1 MNFRIF
7 WKNVIFTKK
16 IITFL
21 KNEFSKK
28 IIFRKNSFEKFENRH
43 ILDYVSLG
51 IFGTLKKGFGMW
63 KMSLIRFN
71 LESLIHRTQ
80 PQYEK
85 CSIPC
90 SVLHLAL
97 LQIVFRYMK
106 IYFSNFVRLQTVMLQ
121 NRHYDDIITWWAQQS
136 ADRLEMNHR
145 TCATQ
150 ICLGQNLVVKTSYKE
165 PWPSSMHLVVTL

>member
-106 IYFSNFVRLQTVMLQ
+106 IDFAFFRLHTVSLQ
-121 NRHYDDIITWWAQQS
+121 NRHIKWGAQQS